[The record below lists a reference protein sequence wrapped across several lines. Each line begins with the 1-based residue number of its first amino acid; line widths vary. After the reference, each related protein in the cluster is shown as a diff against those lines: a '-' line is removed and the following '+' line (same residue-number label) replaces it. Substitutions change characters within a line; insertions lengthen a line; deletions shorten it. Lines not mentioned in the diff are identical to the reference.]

1 MDRLKINKSMGA
13 KNMSNIICTSECV
26 NCKYCTLDD
35 SDRANIRVK
44 CQIKQKEYIYGQKI
58 PCDNYKK
65 K

>member
-1 MDRLKINKSMGA
+1 
-13 KNMSNIICTSECV
+13 MSNIICTSECV